1 MTFADLSNIIKTA
14 KVKESQISINEK
26 VMDMKISDLIT
37 NEILRMLNESA
48 ENTAEIQRNDFA
60 NLIGCA
66 PSQINYVLSSRFT
79 PEHGYIIE
87 SRRGG
92 GGYIKISRVVMR
104 KSTAFMH
111 IINSIGDS
119 IDTMSARIV
128 IENCLQSELISKETA
143 RIMYA
148 ALSNNVMRS
157 VPVILQDSL
166 RAAILKEM
174 LLVQI

>member
-1 MTFADLSNIIKTA
+1 
-14 KVKESQISINEK
+14 
-26 VMDMKISDLIT
+26 MKISDLIT
-37 NEILRMLNESA
+37 SEILRMLNESE

-92 GGYIKISRVVMR
+92 GGYIRISRVVMR
-104 KSTAFMH
+104 KSSAIMH
-111 IINSIGDS
+111 IINSIGDK
-119 IDTMSARIV
+119 IDIMSARIV
-128 IENCLQSELISKETA
+128 IENCLQSNLIDENSAKL
-143 RIMYA
+143 MYA
-148 ALSNNVMRS
+148 ALSNNVMRA
-157 VPVILQDSL
+157 VPVAFQESL

-174 LLVQI
+174 LLLQI

>member
-1 MTFADLSNIIKTA
+1 
-14 KVKESQISINEK
+14 
-26 VMDMKISDLIT
+26 MKISDIIT
-37 NEILRMLNESA
+37 SEILRMLNESE

-104 KSTAFMH
+104 MSNDFMY
-111 IINSIGDS
+111 IINSICDS
-119 IDTMSARIV
+119 IDMMSARIV

>member
-1 MTFADLSNIIKTA
+1 MDG
-14 KVKESQISINEK
+14 
-26 VMDMKISDLIT
+26 MDMKISDLIT
-37 NEILRMLNESA
+37 NEILRMLNESE

-60 NLIGCA
+60 NVIGCA

-174 LLVQI
+174 LLVQL

>member
-1 MTFADLSNIIKTA
+1 
-14 KVKESQISINEK
+14 
-26 VMDMKISDLIT
+26 MKISDLIT
-37 NEILRMLNESA
+37 SEILRMLNESK

-92 GGYIKISRVVMR
+92 GGYIRISRVVMR
-104 KSTAFMH
+104 KSSAIMH
-111 IINSIGDS
+111 IINSIGDK

-128 IENCLQSELISKETA
+128 IENCLQSNLIDENSAKL
-143 RIMYA
+143 MYA
-148 ALSNNVMRS
+148 ALSNNVMRT
-157 VPVILQDSL
+157 VPVAFQDSL

-174 LLVQI
+174 LLLQI